1 MKLPAVIYCR
11 VSSPRQVKEGHG
23 LDAQESRGKEYSKMK
38 DYDLERVF
46 KDEGVSGGLLDRPG
60 IQELLTFLEER
71 PLYAPQIVV
80 VVDDLSRWARDVIA
94 HFELKKAIH
103 SRNARLECI
112 SHKLENTPTGRFIET
127 VIAGYSEMWRGENKI
142 KVIANMKAR
151 LERGYWCFDVPPGFR
166 YVKDPAHGKI
176 IIADEPN
183 ASIIKEALE
192 GFASGRLFEQTDVM
206 HFLESR
212 SFFHRKQPKRV
223 NLEQVKRLLTRI
235 LYAGYIEYPLW
246 GITRRKAHHQGF
258 IDLDTFERI
267 QERLSGKAK
276 APQRKDLNKDF
287 PLRGFALCASCRES
301 YTASWS
307 TGRNGT
313 YAYYRCQTK
322 GCLMHNKSVK
332 KKDIEDD
339 FATLLTKMKPQPQ
352 ILALT
357 KAIVLDV
364 WNTEQGGVEQVKE
377 KRQERVKELDE
388 SIEKLCERVEKTNSE
403 TVISRYEA
411 RIEDMEQERLSL
423 EASLN
428 KPKTGGIRFETATDL
443 VFDFIND
450 PSKLWHSDNLYEQ
463 RLVPKLVFTER
474 LPYRKGV
481 GYETTTFS
489 LLFALCKEAESD
501 SSRVVEMAGVEPA
514 SNVCI
519 RCSYCR
525 VHFRSLLP

>member
-60 IQELLTFLEER
+60 IKELLTFLEER

-192 GFASGRLFEQTDVM
+192 
-206 HFLESR
+206 
-212 SFFHRKQPKRV
+212 
-223 NLEQVKRLLTRI
+223 
-235 LYAGYIEYPLW
+235 
-246 GITRRKAHHQGF
+246 GF

-463 RLVPKLVFTER
+463 RLAPKLVFTER

-481 GYETTTFS
+481 GYETTSFS

-525 VHFRSLLP
+525 VHFRSLFPFKRTKKAKED